1 MNKTKAIDTHLICL
15 SSEKDSGRAGPERG
29 MLLKHV
35 IRVSDM
41 LPESY
46 NMLSIKQ
53 CSCVGLT
60 YCSYR
65 QCGPARVSSKQDS
78 GRAGPEKIFLYKHK
92 SRVYLVYSKQSCYL
106 LSSKLVVWRT
116 HLAIGSV
123 GQLGWAANRTLAE
136 QDLRRVCCINTNVG
150 FIW

>member
-78 GRAGPEKIFLYKHK
+78 GRAGSEKSLLYKHQC
-92 SRVYLVYSKQSCYL
+92 RVYLIGSNGAIICC
-106 LSSKLVVWRT
+106 LVSMQLCRT
-116 HLAIGSV
+116 HLATV
-123 GQLGWAANRTLAE
+123 
-136 QDLRRVCCINTNVG
+136 
-150 FIW
+150 

>member
-1 MNKTKAIDTHLICL
+1 
-15 SSEKDSGRAGPERG
+15 
-29 MLLKHV
+29 MLLKYI

-65 QCGPARVSSKQDS
+65 QCRPARVSSKQDS
-78 GRAGPEKIFLYKHK
+78 GRAGPEKGVLYRIQLIC
-92 SRVYLVYSKQSCYL
+92 SYRLQSDYL
-106 LSSKLVVWRT
+106 LSSKLVAVKNSPT
-116 HLAIGSV
+116 VAIGSV
-123 GQLGWAANRTLAE
+123 DQNG
-136 QDLRRVCCINTNVG
+136 
-150 FIW
+150 